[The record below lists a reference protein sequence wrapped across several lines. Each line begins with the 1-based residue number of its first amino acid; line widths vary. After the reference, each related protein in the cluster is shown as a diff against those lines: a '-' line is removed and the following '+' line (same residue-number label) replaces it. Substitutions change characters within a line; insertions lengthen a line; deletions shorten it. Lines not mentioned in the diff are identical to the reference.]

1 MGKISKVNLIDIVI
15 WIIALG
21 LLIILILNSCSATFV
36 KVKSSANVEISTSEK
51 IDSINA
57 EVEPLKY

>member
-15 WIIALG
+15 WCIAVG
-21 LLIILILNSCSATFV
+21 ILLFFLLNSCSATFV
-36 KVKSSANVEISTSEK
+36 KVKGSANVEISTSEK